1 MMSVW
6 NTTTNWIC
14 WYPRRSA
21 ALFYS
26 QVIVWSFKI
35 SSLVIQNFIKW
46 CYPFHVEGQE
56 PYLRHYY
63 DQLSLKNCQLSEKCL
78 EVSSLRE
85 GCSYTSQ
92 VILTSLLL
100 SARWEALFI
109 SLPTTEF
116 LCCLLLS
123 PFSVAH
129 SQMWWCVYIQWSST
143 SCEWTWLG

>member
-100 SARWEALFI
+100 SAWWEAQFCPG
-109 SLPTTEF
+109 SLAGIKMRTLLPCSTPAQVIKNLKNHHSLCKFWSF
-116 LCCLLLS
+116 LCCFL
-123 PFSVAH
+123 
-129 SQMWWCVYIQWSST
+129 
-143 SCEWTWLG
+143 